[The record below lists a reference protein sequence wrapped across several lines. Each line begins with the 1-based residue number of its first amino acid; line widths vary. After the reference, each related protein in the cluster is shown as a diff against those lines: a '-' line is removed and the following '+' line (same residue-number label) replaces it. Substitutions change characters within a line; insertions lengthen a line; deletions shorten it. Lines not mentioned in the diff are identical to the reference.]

1 MAFNETRL
9 PDDVEKGASGGPG
22 FKTSVT
28 VRSSGKEQRNS
39 EWSTTRGEWDIG
51 YGILTKE
58 DFAVVLAVFYA
69 QRGRLDGF
77 RFKDW
82 SDFELADQQIAL
94 GDDTTTVFQ
103 IFKRY
108 TFGAVNFDRDLTRI
122 ITGTI
127 VVRLDGVLQTDP
139 GDYTIDL
146 DTGLITMVV
155 APASTGGTGPSSE
168 EVLSV
173 ECDFEVPVRFD
184 TDTFGITLEVFN
196 AGAIP
201 NLPIVELKDE

>member
-28 VRSSGKEQRNS
+28 VRSSGKEQRIG
-39 EWSTTRGEWDIG
+39 EWSTTRGAWDVG
-51 YGILTKE
+51 YGILNKE

-94 GDDTTTVFQ
+94 GDDTTTIFQ

-108 TFGAVNFDRDLTRI
+108 TFGAVDFDRDLTRI
-122 ITGTI
+122 VPGSEE
-127 VVRLDGVLQTDP
+127 VRLDGGLLVDP
-139 GDYTIDL
+139 DDYSLDD
-146 DTGLITMVV
+146 DTGLLTLVV
-155 APASTGGTGPSSE
+155 APASTGGTGPGGE
-168 EVLSV
+168 EVLSTKC
-173 ECDFEVPVRFD
+173 EFEVPVRFD